1 MAAAAIRAP
10 ASIPAADWPV
20 SAMAAVSAAEGSP
33 PAAVL
38 ARAAVPA
45 SAVGLVQAQAQAQA
59 QAAAVGS
66 EPQVPA
72 AWAPAAVSS
81 VRAQQAAARA

>member
-1 MAAAAIRAP
+1 
-10 ASIPAADWPV
+10 
-20 SAMAAVSAAEGSP
+20 MAAVSAAEGSP

-45 SAVGLVQAQAQAQA
+45 SAVGLVRAQAQAQAQA
-59 QAAAVGS
+59 QAAAEGS

-72 AWAPAAVSS
+72 ARARAGVSS